1 MVLSSLFTLF
11 SYACCIKPYY
21 KKWIKFL
28 NVSAEY
34 EHLGED
40 ATPEMRRVSIIKLD
54 DAVAEL
60 LAGDGMSELV
70 DMVEPM
76 FVKRRPSR
84 RQSVPVQTR
93 KRRSLVMLQ
102 HSKKSF
108 GASEAF
114 LRRICSEM

>member
-102 HSKKSF
+102 HSKSF
-108 GASEAF
+108 GCAF
-114 LRRICSEM
+114 KKDL

>member
-1 MVLSSLFTLF
+1 M
-11 SYACCIKPYY
+11 
-21 KKWIKFL
+21 
-28 NVSAEY
+28 SAEY

-70 DMVEPM
+70 DIVEPM

-114 LRRICSEM
+114 MKDLQRNVGAVFMLTWNSFPLLF